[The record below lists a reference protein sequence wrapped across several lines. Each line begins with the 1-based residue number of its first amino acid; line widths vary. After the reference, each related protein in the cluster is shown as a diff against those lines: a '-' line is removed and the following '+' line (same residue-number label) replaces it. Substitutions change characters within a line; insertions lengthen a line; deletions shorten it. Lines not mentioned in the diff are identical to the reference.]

1 MQTGRVQVL
10 SALHVAVS
18 DVEYPVAHVTAIPV
32 PVADSTAEGVVPLA
46 AAVVG
51 HGSSV
56 GNARG

>member
-1 MQTGRVQVL
+1 M

-18 DVEYPVAHVTAIPV
+18 DVEYPVAHVTAMLV

>member
-1 MQTGRVQVL
+1 ML

-18 DVEYPVAHVTAIPV
+18 DVEYPVAHVTAMPV

-46 AAVVG
+46 TVVVG